1 MLEIGKEFSWDTAH
15 LPENKPKNR
24 YANIVAC
31 KTFRLLLFL
40 NFQIMYSID
49 MAIVCYKALSFFKLF
64 LYFSNK

>member
-31 KTFRLLLFL
+31 KIYSTVLIFFVWKAVCKLRLRFIIL
-40 NFQIMYSID
+40 QTIIH
-49 MAIVCYKALSFFKLF
+49 VLS
-64 LYFSNK
+64 